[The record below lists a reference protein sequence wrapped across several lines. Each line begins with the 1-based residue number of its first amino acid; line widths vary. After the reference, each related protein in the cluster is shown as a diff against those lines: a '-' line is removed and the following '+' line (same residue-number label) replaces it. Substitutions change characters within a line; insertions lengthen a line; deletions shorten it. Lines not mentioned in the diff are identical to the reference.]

1 MNYILI
7 LLMVCLLW
15 QAAVTVLL
23 FAWKHRF
30 SQRMDALLRYV
41 DRCLDGLDS
50 MISEQEKKMERF
62 SAGLKDAKESVS
74 AMKTDITQE
83 MDSKLS
89 EQEKTVKE
97 LVDSLLLDYTQAVEA
112 ANKINDFGATL
123 ANIFDYDPIETLKR
137 NRQKVGT

>member
-1 MNYILI
+1 MHYILI
-7 LLMVCLLW
+7 LLAVCFVW
-15 QAAVTVLL
+15 QAAVTALL
-23 FAWKHRF
+23 FAWKHRI
-30 SQRMDALLRYV
+30 SVRMAALLRYV
-41 DRCLDGLDS
+41 ERCMDGLDS
-50 MISEQEKKMERF
+50 KLSDQDRKLELLSGRIT
-62 SAGLKDAKESVS
+62 DAKESVS
-74 AMKTDITQE
+74 AMKTDMTQE

-89 EQEKTVKE
+89 EQEKTVNE

>member
-1 MNYILI
+1 MHYILV
-7 LLMVCLLW
+7 LLAVCFVC

-23 FAWKHRF
+23 FAWKHRI
-30 SQRMDALLRYV
+30 SVRMAALLRYV
-41 DRCLDGLDS
+41 ERCMDGLDS
-50 MISEQEKKMERF
+50 KLSDQDRKLELLSGRIT
-62 SAGLKDAKESVS
+62 DAKESIS
-74 AMKTDITQE
+74 AIKKDMTQE

-89 EQEKTVKE
+89 DQDKAVKE
-97 LVDSLLLDYTQAVEA
+97 LVDSLLLDYTQAREA